1 MANTPN
7 GNNLPVS
14 TVLKKDEITLQELLE
29 STLSKFLYLVH
40 GTGSNRDCKMS
51 LETLRD
57 YFAQGGSMNPIVL
70 SATGGG
76 QEVTL
81 TLTPSALTFTKVS
94 GNPSVTT
101 TRKIDFNGN
110 DSFLDAM
117 RLKTLSGATAI
128 DATHFKLVV
137 DTVTEFLENII
148 VGTSE
153 NKKNIT
159 LNGNLKIVGG
169 KVDSDL
175 VIGGNESDEG
185 RNMTVHGA
193 CKADVFNNAGLLT
206 ITGDETLTG
215 YEIGDT
221 IYVYNSTSSTKTVVC
236 MPAYYVEIDKWCA
249 LGFIKVANDTYAPLS
264 NVTFH
269 SVQ

>member
-1 MANTPN
+1 
-7 GNNLPVS
+7 
-14 TVLKKDEITLQELLE
+14 
-29 STLSKFLYLVH
+29 
-40 GTGSNRDCKMS
+40 MS

-81 TLTPSALTFTKVS
+81 TITPSALTFTKVD
-94 GNPSVTT
+94 GQTTT
-101 TRKIDFNGN
+101 TRKIDFNG
-110 DSFLDAM
+110 DTSRLDGL
-117 RLKTLSGATAI
+117 RVTKLSGATAI

-175 VIGGNESDEG
+175 VIGGNGSGEG
-185 RNMTVHGA
+185 HDMTVHGA

-206 ITGDETLTG
+206 ITEDETLTG

-249 LGFIKVANDTYAPLS
+249 LGFIKVSNDTYAPLS